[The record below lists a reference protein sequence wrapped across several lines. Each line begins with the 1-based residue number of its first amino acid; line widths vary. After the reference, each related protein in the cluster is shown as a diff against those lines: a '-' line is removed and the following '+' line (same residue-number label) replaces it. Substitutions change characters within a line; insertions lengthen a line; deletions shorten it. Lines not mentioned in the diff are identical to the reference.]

1 MKTTLPPVAGKTIE
15 LSFFPP
21 YNLTQNDTTSDRFYF
36 LLEEFTKKV
45 VDTGLKHFGSDIANF
60 RETGYATNKVSDEEL
75 LLELLMTG
83 VFWNTY
89 KGRWQWN
96 LRLITP
102 MFKMLYRLRST
113 ILKSRVDKLR
123 GKLGNRLLNKPGKET
138 LNFSIDQF
146 DNLLYWLSATG
157 DFKME
162 VKALSRWQDYFY
174 FELQRNSL
182 DLLEEVSAFASWF
195 EDQSKIQLGS
205 YTGNVS
211 SFLQHNK
218 KMYAGREDQFFCTRT
233 QVEYHMNMVGAQIM
247 NNSLRKD
254 FLRTEKK
261 ILLLP
266 TCMIKN
272 KECKAKVTDNAL
284 ICQHCTSDCNVS
296 KTAREMKISGIETV
310 LIRHSSDF
318 SRWLKPWANQNSTGL
333 IGTACVLNLL
343 GGGYEMK
350 NLNIPS
356 QCVFLDYC
364 GCNKHWNKTGIAT
377 RINTEQA
384 KALVSLDGK
393 KERTPEIKRKA
404 V

>member
-21 YNLTQNDTTSDRFYF
+21 YNLSQNDYTSNRFY
-36 LLEEFTKKV
+36 LQLEELTKNV
-45 VDTGLKHFGSDIANF
+45 VDTGLKHFGADIANF
-60 RETGYATNKVSDEEL
+60 RETGHATTKMSDGEL

-89 KGRWQWN
+89 QGRWQWN

-123 GKLGNRLLNKPGKET
+123 GKLGNRLLNKPGKEA
-138 LNFSIDQF
+138 LIFDIDQF
-146 DNLLYWLSATG
+146 NNLINWLEATG
-157 DFKME
+157 DFNME
-162 VKALSRWQDYFY
+162 VKALNRWRDFFY
-174 FELQRNSL
+174 CDISRNSL

-195 EDQSKIQLGS
+195 EKQSKKQLGS
-205 YTGNVS
+205 YTENVS

-218 KMYAGREDQFFCTRT
+218 KKYSGREDQFFCTRT

-272 KECKAKVTDNAL
+272 KDCKAKVTDNAL

-296 KTAREMKISGIETV
+296 KTAREMKNSGIETV

-364 GCNKHWNKTGIAT
+364 GCNKHWNKTGVAT
-377 RINTEQA
+377 HINTEQA